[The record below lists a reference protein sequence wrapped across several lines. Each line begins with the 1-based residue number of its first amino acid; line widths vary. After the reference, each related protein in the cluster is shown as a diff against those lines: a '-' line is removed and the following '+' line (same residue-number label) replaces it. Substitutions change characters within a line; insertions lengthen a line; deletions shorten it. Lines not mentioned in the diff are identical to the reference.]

1 MLIDTFTLERTQ
13 SLWENSVAYNLTES
27 GLHPFTVRE
36 LLGRDEIEALLDLPL
51 GYGHT
56 EGEPALREAIAAL
69 HPGARPEQ
77 VLVTTG
83 SSEANLVTLLS
94 LLEAGDEIVFVTP
107 NFMQI
112 HGLARALGAHVRQV
126 PLRLAQGRWQLDL
139 DEIAAA
145 IGPRTRLISL
155 CNPNNPTGAVLSAAE
170 RKGLAALASRHGVTL
185 HVDEIYRGAELAG
198 DETETLFGAAPDIVV
213 TGGMAKAMA
222 LAGLRLGWLVAPEN
236 LVTEAMRRQD
246 YTTIGSNVLGQRL
259 ALHALQPAR
268 RAGIIARNRLL
279 LRRNLDRLAGWIEA
293 RASIFAWVPPEAGAM
308 AFLRCE
314 LPISSDEFSRE
325 LREAQSVFVVAGS
338 WFGMENHLRLGIG
351 VDPGHFAAAL
361 ARIDLFLAQRFGI
374 AAPAGR

>member
-13 SLWENSVAYNLTES
+13 SLWENTVAYNLTES
-27 GLHPFTVRE
+27 GLHPFTIRE
-36 LLGRDEIEALLDLPL
+36 LLGKDEIEALLDLPL

-56 EGEPALREAIAAL
+56 EGEPDLRTAIAAL
-69 HPGARPEQ
+69 HPGASPEQ

-112 HGLARALGAHVRQV
+112 HGLARALGANVRQV
-126 PLRLAQGRWQLDL
+126 PLRLGQGRWRLDL
-139 DEIAAA
+139 DEVVAA

-155 CNPNNPTGAVLSAAE
+155 CNPNNPTGAVLSAEE
-170 RKGLAALASRHGVTL
+170 RLGLAEIASRHGVTL
-185 HVDEIYRGAELAG
+185 HADEIYRGAELAG
-198 DETETLFGAAPDIVV
+198 DETATLFGASPDVVV

-222 LAGLRLGWLVAPEN
+222 LAGLRLGWLVAPEK
-236 LVTEAMRRQD
+236 LVGEAMRRQD

-268 RAGIIARNRLL
+268 RASIIARNRVL
-279 LRRNLDRLAGWIEA
+279 LRRNLDKLASWIKA

-308 AFLRCE
+308 AFLRYD
-314 LPISSDEFSRE
+314 LPISSDDFSRE
-325 LREAQSVFVVAGS
+325 LRETQSVFVVAGS
-338 WFGMENHLRLGIG
+338 WFGMESHLRLGIG
-351 VDPGHFAAAL
+351 VDPEHFAAAL
-361 ARIDLFLAQRFGI
+361 ECIDRFLQQRFGI
-374 AAPAGR
+374 AAPTR

>member
-13 SLWENSVAYNLTES
+13 SLWENTVAYNLTES
-27 GLHPFTVRE
+27 GLHPFTIRE
-36 LLGRDEIEALLDLPL
+36 LLGEDEIDALLDLPL

-56 EGEPALREAIAAL
+56 EGEPELRAAIAAL
-69 HPGARPEQ
+69 HPGASPEQ

-83 SSEANLVTLLS
+83 SSEANLVTLMS

-112 HGLARALGAHVRQV
+112 HGLARALGATVRQV
-126 PLRLAQGRWQLDL
+126 PLRLEQGRWRLDL
-139 DEIAAA
+139 DAVAAA

-155 CNPNNPTGAVLSAAE
+155 CNPNNPTGAVLSTEE
-170 RKGLAALASRHGVTL
+170 RLGLAEIASRHGVIL
-185 HVDEIYRGAELAG
+185 HADEIYRGAELVD
-198 DETETLFGAAPDIVV
+198 DETATLFGASPDVVV

-222 LAGLRLGWLVAPEN
+222 LAGLRLGWLVAPEK
-236 LVTEAMRRQD
+236 LVGEAMRRQD

-268 RAGIIARNRLL
+268 RARIVARNRALL
-279 LRRNLDRLAGWIEA
+279 HRNLDRLASWIEA

-308 AFLRCE
+308 AFLRYD
-314 LPISSDEFSRE
+314 LPISSDELSRE
-325 LREAQSVFVVAGS
+325 LRETQSVFVVAGS

-351 VDPGHFAAAL
+351 VDPEHFAAAL
-361 ARIDLFLAQRFGI
+361 ERIDRFLQQRFEI
-374 AAPAGR
+374 AAPAR